1 VLPHWVRKSGEMVRY
16 YRVGRGLFRKRLGKL
31 IRQGK
36 RSVKAKLTRSDTAQ
50 VATRVRW
57 RVTHLGINQVS
68 DSCKVPGSDSG
79 KESGT
84 LSDKG
89 PGKNSDKEVG
99 QDIMCKTR
107 RFLCFGVNPS

>member
-1 VLPHWVRKSGEMVRY
+1 
-16 YRVGRGLFRKRLGKL
+16 
-31 IRQGK
+31 
-36 RSVKAKLTRSDTAQ
+36 
-50 VATRVRW
+50 
-57 RVTHLGINQVS
+57 LGINQVS